1 MEQVTTKF
9 RWDELSA
16 ENYPSER
23 GCSTPSSS
31 RDEGTRWSQSKILAI
46 AAELLSMHG
55 NHALPRAL
63 TALIVLVSC
72 GISLLLGLPH
82 TSIYGHDVFIALD
95 GGWRVLAGQRPHVD
109 FYSAFGAVAYL
120 IPAAGLWL
128 AKLRV
133 EGLSYST
140 VAVGLLLGFWAT
152 LISTARLKAW
162 AAVLFT
168 SFVVLFWLAPFP
180 LGEPYY
186 LPSYAMQYNR
196 LGYALLSIAMIEL
209 FVPARRSLPGF
220 LHWGGLSTGVI
231 LALLLFLK
239 ISFFAVGIVVVASAL
254 ILFSKSWKQ
263 SGSVI
268 IGFLF
273 LALLLLGYLHWDI
286 PAIWTDLNIAAHA
299 RTARFHSG
307 GDPIRTVFRNL
318 TEIATLSGFA
328 LLAVCFS
335 DSKRTA
341 RGLWT
346 KPRIAAFAMLLLS
359 ADLLL
364 AIGNT
369 QRSGFPLTLVA
380 MLILAN
386 SICGEY
392 LQFRAASRD
401 LCRLGSVVV
410 ACAAALAVL
419 PYMSDT
425 INGWGVVLMRNVV
438 RRSDAPTLVID
449 AAPLRG
455 LKLDDHSDPT
465 ADLAVN
471 NGTPLVANINEGLSL
486 IRSHSDPRQSI
497 ACLCFSNPFS
507 YALLR
512 APALGGSTFFAD
524 GTNFTR
530 QSAPSAAR
538 ILGNS
543 ELVIYPNRKTGD
555 DGVDTLLQICGSQL
569 AMHYRLL
576 AHSEHWTLLKRINRS
591 CLAGGDSCF

>member
-1 MEQVTTKF
+1 
-9 RWDELSA
+9 
-16 ENYPSER
+16 
-23 GCSTPSSS
+23 
-31 RDEGTRWSQSKILAI
+31 
-46 AAELLSMHG
+46 
-55 NHALPRAL
+55 
-63 TALIVLVSC
+63 
-72 GISLLLGLPH
+72 
-82 TSIYGHDVFIALD
+82 
-95 GGWRVLAGQRPHVD
+95 
-109 FYSAFGAVAYL
+109 
-120 IPAAGLWL
+120 
-128 AKLRV
+128 LRV

-140 VAVGLLLGFWAT
+140 VAVGLVLGFWAT
-152 LISTARLKAW
+152 LVSTARLKAW

-168 SFVVLFWLAPFP
+168 AFVVLFWLAPFP

-196 LGYALLSIAMIEL
+196 LGYALLSITLIEL
-209 FVPARRSLPGF
+209 FVPACRSLRGF

-239 ISFFAVGIVVVASAL
+239 ISFFAVGIVVVGSAVL
-254 ILFSKSWKQ
+254 LFQGRWKH
-263 SGSVI
+263 SVSI
-268 IGFLF
+268 AIGFLLVF
-273 LALLLLGYLHWDI
+273 LPLLAYLHWDV

-299 RTARFHSG
+299 RATRFHSS
-307 GDPIRTVFRNL
+307 GDPFRTIFRNL
-318 TEIATLSGFA
+318 TEIAALTGFA
-328 LLAVCFS
+328 LLAVGFS
-335 DSKRTA
+335 DSRKIA
-341 RGLWT
+341 RRLWT
-346 KPRIAAFAMLLLS
+346 KPRIATFVILLLG

-364 AIGNT
+364 AISNT
-369 QRSGFPLTLVA
+369 QRSGFPLSLVA

-401 LCRLGSVVV
+401 LCRLGSMVV
-410 ACAAALAVL
+410 AFAAALAVL

-425 INGWGVVLMRNVV
+425 LNGWGVVLMRNVV

-449 AAPLRG
+449 AAPLWG

-486 IRSHSDPRQSI
+486 IRSHSDPSQSI

-530 QSAPSAAR
+530 QFAPSAAR

-543 ELVIYPNRKTGD
+543 ELVIYPNQKTGD
-555 DGVDTLLQICGSQL
+555 DGVESLLQICGSQL

-576 AHSEHWTLLKRINRS
+576 AHSEHWTLLKRIN
-591 CLAGGDSCF
+591 